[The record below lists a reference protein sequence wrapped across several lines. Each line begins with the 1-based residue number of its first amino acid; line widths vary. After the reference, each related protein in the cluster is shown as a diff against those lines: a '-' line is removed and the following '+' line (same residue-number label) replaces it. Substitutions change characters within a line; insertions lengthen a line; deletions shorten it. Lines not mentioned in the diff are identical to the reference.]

1 MILSPDYRWSEFVLN
16 ATYTVY
22 VRTRPLG
29 PFCWFL
35 CKYFIKPPQLLR
47 TNVIVSA
54 KLLWVS
60 QLSHAHVLKASS
72 SSVPSLVFFLI
83 NTWFAFLDKT
93 KACGF
98 LLSRL
103 TNFFFPFFL
112 DQVWPIKNRAISN
125 WQFFVQ
131 IWSLPAVNARKRIL
145 KQDSR
150 SLRSVKLAWD
160 LLQFGCIF
168 WKMLDNLCE
177 TEGVLASNG
186 KLTSLNVLIFLDPF
200 SEAKFKSLNY

>member
-54 KLLWVS
+54 KLLCLG
-60 QLSHAHVLKASS
+60 LSVIARACVESIFFLCTISRLLPHKHLVCFFGQNKSMWFPF
-72 SSVPSLVFFLI
+72 VPS
-83 NTWFAFLDKT
+83 NK
-93 KACGF
+93 
-98 LLSRL
+98 
-103 TNFFFPFFL
+103 FFFPFFL

-150 SLRSVKLAWD
+150 SLCSVKLAWD
-160 LLQFGCIF
+160 LL
-168 WKMLDNLCE
+168 
-177 TEGVLASNG
+177 
-186 KLTSLNVLIFLDPF
+186 
-200 SEAKFKSLNY
+200 